1 MIPVSYFKLSAH
13 VSSAL
18 KTHQKLCLHGSFLVK
33 AAQEAHKDIYAYHTH
48 LYEFT
53 EPDENGELKL
63 TDEQKNI
70 AAEWVFMNNTIVSSI
85 AKRDIKDLFYDLK

>member
-1 MIPVSYFKLSAH
+1 MNDTSKFQRQRQRVGAFFKLI
-13 VSSAL
+13 
-18 KTHQKLCLHGSFLVK
+18 LVK

-53 EPDENGELKL
+53 KPDENGQLKL
-63 TDEQKNI
+63 TDEQKQI
-70 AAEWVFMNNTIVSSI
+70 AADWVFMNNTIVSSL

>member
-13 VSSAL
+13 LSSAL
-18 KTHQKLCLHGSFLVK
+18 KLIKTLSSALFLVK

>member
-1 MIPVSYFKLSAH
+1 
-13 VSSAL
+13 
-18 KTHQKLCLHGSFLVK
+18 
-33 AAQEAHKDIYAYHTH
+33 

-53 EPDENGELKL
+53 EPDENGQLVL